1 MVGESMTVGS
11 GDSWANEDGDVF
23 GSDGEMGPKI
33 WTFSLAKIED
43 PTKEHQKIDKDG
55 PWAQLPG
62 SCGKKTGSIDQ
73 SSASGAAFP
82 NAALAT
88 PGRMGSDWR
97 TLG

>member
-1 MVGESMTVGS
+1 MYVGS

-23 GSDGEMGPKI
+23 GSDENIG
-33 WTFSLAKIED
+33 
-43 PTKEHQKIDKDG
+43 DG